1 MSRYA
6 VKVRRHGEA
15 VWTIELQASSL
26 DDARGW
32 YGARAE
38 QFHVPGDELQLVDV
52 WAGDVISTVIVADRG
67 ARERLDLE
75 PAR

>member
-1 MSRYA
+1 MNRYA
-6 VKVRRHGEA
+6 VKVRKHGERA
-15 VWTIELQASSL
+15 WTFELQASSL

-38 QFHVPGDELQLVDV
+38 HLHTPGDELQLVDV
-52 WAGDVISTVIVADRG
+52 WADDVISTTIVADRG